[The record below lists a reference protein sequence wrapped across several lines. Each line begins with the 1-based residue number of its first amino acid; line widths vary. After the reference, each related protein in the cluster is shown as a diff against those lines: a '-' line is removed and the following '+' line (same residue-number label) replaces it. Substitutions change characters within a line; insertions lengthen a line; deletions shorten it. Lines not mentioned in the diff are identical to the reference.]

1 VLSFPNDLLLK
12 PSGMQLVTRSLLA
25 SGWHPRH
32 IAGLIRSKFENPAF
46 GWQDKWVEYDPSQRA
61 EFYVRLFAGEL
72 AERLDSAI
80 DFNCVSQQEKQFC
93 WHPRGCSLEP
103 LRNELRKTFNL
114 HPEST

>member
-1 VLSFPNDLLLK
+1 
-12 PSGMQLVTRSLLA
+12 
-25 SGWHPRH
+25 
-32 IAGLIRSKFENPAF
+32 
-46 GWQDKWVEYDPSQRA
+46 
-61 EFYVRLFAGEL
+61 VRLFAGEL